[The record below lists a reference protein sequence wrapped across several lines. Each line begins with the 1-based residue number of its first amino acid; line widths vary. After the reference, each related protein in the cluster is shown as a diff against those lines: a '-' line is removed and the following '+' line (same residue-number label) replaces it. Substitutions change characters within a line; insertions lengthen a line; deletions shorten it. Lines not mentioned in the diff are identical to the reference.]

1 MSSDMRMGIGSE
13 IRIASDGKVFA
24 HNLTPELA
32 AVLAEL
38 NPGDDAMRVRA
49 GGIKKKSKIMMKN
62 QDCPDGVAFG
72 ILHERSRTA

>member
-1 MSSDMRMGIGSE
+1 MRKCAHSE
-13 IRIASDGKVFA
+13 IRIASCGRILA

-49 GGIKKKSKIMMKN
+49 DAIRMTSKIMMKN

-72 ILHERSRTA
+72 ILLKRPRTA